1 MEDKMSANYPELHV
15 DWIVD
20 LRHRMKLNYETLE
33 NFADSNKLNY
43 LDCFWFFKGNPVVEE
58 SFKGICNVLDC
69 DWEKV
74 QLPHI

>member
-1 MEDKMSANYPELHV
+1 
-15 DWIVD
+15 
-20 LRHRMKLNYETLE
+20 MKLNYETLE